1 MNSSHRNWPV
11 LYASEYTDLS
21 ENILC
26 SWKVI
31 IEKSSSLRN
40 WKTQNFVAQEID
52 IGWMKEQYW
61 KLKSKFIS
69 KEKPI
74 HYFRA
79 FGMNKQVFNDN
90 F

>member
-1 MNSSHRNWPV
+1 MDSSYRNWPV
-11 LYASEYTDLS
+11 LYASEYIDLS

-52 IGWMKEQYW
+52 IG
-61 KLKSKFIS
+61 
-69 KEKPI
+69 
-74 HYFRA
+74 
-79 FGMNKQVFNDN
+79 
-90 F
+90 